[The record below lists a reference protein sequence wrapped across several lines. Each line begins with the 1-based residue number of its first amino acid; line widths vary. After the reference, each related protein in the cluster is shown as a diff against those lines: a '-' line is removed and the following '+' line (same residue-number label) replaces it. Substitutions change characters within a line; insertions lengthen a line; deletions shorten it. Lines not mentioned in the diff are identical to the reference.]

1 MNYVTLSFQLTIYKV
16 KSINKQEAAGVV
28 RGPHHQL
35 IMGSQSRAR
44 GGKGRGRVSE
54 ISILRGGSPAHVSI
68 VRELL
73 ITRDS
78 YGKSAA
84 NDCYRTDLAGH
95 CELGS

>member
-1 MNYVTLSFQLTIYKV
+1 MNVNAFYYAILQVRLSIKRKSLKKEAEKV
-16 KSINKQEAAGVV
+16 F
-28 RGPHHQL
+28 
-35 IMGSQSRAR
+35 
-44 GGKGRGRVSE
+44 GRRISE